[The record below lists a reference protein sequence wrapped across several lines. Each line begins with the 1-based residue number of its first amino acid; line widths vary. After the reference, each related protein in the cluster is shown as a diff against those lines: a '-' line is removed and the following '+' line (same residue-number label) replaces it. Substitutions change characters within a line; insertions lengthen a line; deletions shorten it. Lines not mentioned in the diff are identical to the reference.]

1 VLGSGLMLS
10 QVVYDRALIESA
22 CGAEA
27 ALYAERK
34 HRGGRSGKQGA
45 SFEAS
50 YATYRIALAGCLAC
64 RGTSQDDV
72 WFQGQTG
79 GFIDD
84 LAIVTVETTAFT
96 QAKSGAASWTGGD
109 HPLADDFR
117 MQRQLDAAAGRR
129 ANYELVVSSDDHA
142 AAMLKSR
149 PDDLDDVVVTTFRCI
164 GDNWLNLF
172 TAHPELEEALD
183 AISVRRPQ
191 RIVREQT
198 FQAILG
204 WWLHHGCRG
213 SLRDMMLELA
223 ERPDALVR
231 VPGPDYEL
239 PTDVV
244 AALQGVA
251 SLSWSISGR
260 HFAYAVGNLR
270 GWAAFLCGS
279 RPFSRF
285 EQFIREQRPTEWKRV
300 IEELRTEPDD
310 AG

>member
-1 VLGSGLMLS
+1 V
-10 QVVYDRALIESA
+10 
-22 CGAEA
+22 
-27 ALYAERK
+27 
-34 HRGGRSGKQGA
+34 
-45 SFEAS
+45 
-50 YATYRIALAGCLAC
+50 GCL
-64 RGTSQDDV
+64 GTSQEDV

-79 GFIDD
+79 GFVDD
-84 LAIVTVETTAFT
+84 LATVTVQETAFA
-96 QAKSGAASWTGGD
+96 QAKSGVATWTGGD

-142 AAMLKSR
+142 DAMLKSR
-149 PDDLDDVVVTTFRCI
+149 PDDLDGVAVTAFRCTA
-164 GDNWLNLF
+164 DNWLNLF
-172 TAHPELEEALD
+172 ADHPELEEALD

-223 ERPDALVR
+223 QRPDALVR
-231 VPGPDYEL
+231 VPGPNYEL

-244 AALQGVA
+244 VALQGVA
-251 SLSWSISGR
+251 GLSWSISGR
-260 HFAYAVGNLR
+260 HFAYAVGSLK

-279 RPFSRF
+279 KPFRRF
-285 EQFIREQRPTEWKRV
+285 EQLMVEQRPVEWKRV
-300 IEELRTEPDD
+300 VEELRTEPDD